1 VAFDE
6 IRPTS
11 GATMNQ
17 ATTTET
23 TTLDGR
29 ARILRAGRELFTQNG
44 FSAVSMQQ
52 IADAAGVNK
61 ATLYHHFVDKEALF
75 VEVLRREFLHVHQ
88 QLNAM
93 VPEHGSL
100 RSQLLQVA
108 NRMFSTP
115 SPDIGRL
122 MADLRECVSAE
133 RRTELMTSTAPPW
146 DSLVSLFERA
156 QRRGEIFQGVD
167 AALLSR
173 LFFVMVASQMGW
185 SKFGACA
192 QPDEQT
198 AATIVGV
205 LLDGVGIRPDQ
216 SVGTLNDIGAA
227 EPF

>member
-1 VAFDE
+1 
-6 IRPTS
+6 
-11 GATMNQ
+11 MKQ

-23 TTLDGR
+23 TTLDGC
-29 ARILRAGRELFTQNG
+29 ARTLRASRELFTQNG
-44 FSAVSMQQ
+44 FRAVSMQQ

-61 ATLYHHFVDKEALF
+61 ATLYHHFADKEALF
-75 VEVLRREFLHVHQ
+75 VEVLRREFVHVHQ
-88 QLNAM
+88 QLHAM

-133 RRTELMTSTAPPW
+133 RRAELLRNAAPPW
-146 DSLVSLFERA
+146 DGLVPLFEQAR
-156 QRRGEIFQGVD
+156 QRGEIQPVD
-167 AALLSR
+167 ASLLSR

-185 SKFGACA
+185 TKFGAGA

-216 SVGTLNDIGAA
+216 TDATPGDRDSA
-227 EPF
+227 EPS